1 MAFLAGAS
9 FSFQLSRDASWC
21 PCCCCCCTPLPA
33 TATPTNLGLQQRRQQ
48 KVWRE
53 KCTTSQQEMAAKLAS
68 VAEVA
73 GRGEG
78 QRKGRYR
85 GVSGVAAD
93 VDGVVLVLNGVA
105 CSEQRSLSCDLTRQ
119 NSLAL
124 ASSSSFSLPSPR
136 TSLSSCSLSS
146 RCQFNKSFAF

>member
-1 MAFLAGAS
+1 
-9 FSFQLSRDASWC
+9 
-21 PCCCCCCTPLPA
+21 
-33 TATPTNLGLQQRRQQ
+33 
-48 KVWRE
+48 
-53 KCTTSQQEMAAKLAS
+53 MAAKLAS
-68 VAEVA
+68 VTEVA
-73 GRGEG
+73 GGAGTE
-78 QRKGRYR
+78 KGVGGR

-124 ASSSSFSLPSPR
+124 PLSFSLLVPPAMPP
-136 TSLSSCSLSS
+136 S